1 MLKSSF
7 VFRHEKFA
15 LLFFCYK
22 PLMKG
27 VVKQLYCVLC
37 MYLLREKKYLVGIQ
51 NKYSWHFLDLI
62 CTKEH
67 NNLSY
72 HTTKSLYRDI
82 FEFIV
87 SVYVWILKSKP
98 AVYPNKKFS
107 LNLSSVYPIF
117 SWRYWDLKIQFL
129 VYFDPKKSSLE
140 PNLLF

>member
-72 HTTKSLYRDI
+72 HTTKSLYRDT

-87 SVYVWILKSKP
+87 SFYIWILRLKQF
-98 AVYPNKKFS
+98 PNKKLTLDLS
-107 LNLSSVYPIF
+107 LVCPVLHYGYSSE
-117 SWRYWDLKIQFL
+117 DTKI
-129 VYFDPKKSSLE
+129 
-140 PNLLF
+140 